1 MIVSGELV
9 GVAIV
14 VERIAGFA
22 PEEAEMVLEML
33 RR

>member
-14 VERIAGFA
+14 VERIADFA
-22 PEEAEMVLEML
+22 PEEADVIMEIL
-33 RR
+33 RG